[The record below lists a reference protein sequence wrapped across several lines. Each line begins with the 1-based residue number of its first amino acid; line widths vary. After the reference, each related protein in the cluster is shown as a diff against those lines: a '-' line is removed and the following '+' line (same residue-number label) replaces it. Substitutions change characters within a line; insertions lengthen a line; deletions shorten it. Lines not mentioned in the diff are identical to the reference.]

1 MRALICCLTFAGAVH
16 AQPYVEIG
24 VGAAVGGCVEDGY
37 TYTTNK
43 AVVRPSI
50 GPKPV
55 TKVDVDVA
63 CSRNPLGV
71 AALGYRTQPLSLP
84 GAPRV
89 EFRAEHWSSLQHHDR
104 GVDLVSARPRWE
116 FGK

>member
-1 MRALICCLTFAGAVH
+1 MRALICCLTFAGAAH
-16 AQPYVEIG
+16 AQPY

-71 AALGYRTQPLSLP
+71 AALGYHTQPLSLP
-84 GAPRV
+84 GTPRV

-104 GVDLVSARPRWE
+104 GVDLVSARLRWE